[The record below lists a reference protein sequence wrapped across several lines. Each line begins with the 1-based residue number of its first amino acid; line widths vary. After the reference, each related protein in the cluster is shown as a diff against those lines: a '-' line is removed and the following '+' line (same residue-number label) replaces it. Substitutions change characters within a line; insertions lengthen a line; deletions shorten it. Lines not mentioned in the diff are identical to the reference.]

1 MTSVGQEPHALP
13 PLPAALL
20 LPSPQRTLAAS
31 GRHSMGD
38 DSPRSS
44 VSPPGLP
51 TTVFLIS
58 FFVIS
63 VLGHLAATI
72 TKQTTVLKR
81 KFCDISLL
89 LFYEDVDIFEHVG
102 LLKTNPLGSIM
113 FCDLCNV
120 YGTHLSFALQIGPK
134 LHLELKLCIL
144 ISTNARSMQ

>member
-1 MTSVGQEPHALP
+1 MSVGQEPHALP

-58 FFVIS
+58 FLLSRFWNIYNYQKNNS
-63 VLGHLAATI
+63 
-72 TKQTTVLKR
+72 LKW
-81 KFCDISLL
+81 KSCDI
-89 LFYEDVDIFEHVG
+89 YEDVDIFEHVG
-102 LLKTNPLGSIM
+102 LLKTNPLDNIM

-120 YGTHLSFALQIGPK
+120 CGTHLSFALQIGPK

-144 ISTNARSMQ
+144 ISSNARSMQ

>member
-58 FFVIS
+58 FLLSRFWNIYNYQKNNS
-63 VLGHLAATI
+63 
-72 TKQTTVLKR
+72 LKW
-81 KFCDISLL
+81 KSCDI
-89 LFYEDVDIFEHVG
+89 YEDVDIFEHVG
-102 LLKTNPLGSIM
+102 LLKTNPLDNIM

-120 YGTHLSFALQIGPK
+120 CGTHLSFALQIGPK

-144 ISTNARSMQ
+144 ISSNARSMQ

>member
-1 MTSVGQEPHALP
+1 MHRGKNYHRGPSLYVFTQIACVIFNGNNELGKIQRVRGITFFFVATSSPSLYFVLEKSFEGPTSVHSSILYSRNREQDSDECIGHLSLSVGHVVMSVGQEPHALP

-58 FFVIS
+58 F
-63 VLGHLAATI
+63 L
-72 TKQTTVLKR
+72 
-81 KFCDISLL
+81 
-89 LFYEDVDIFEHVG
+89 
-102 LLKTNPLGSIM
+102 
-113 FCDLCNV
+113 
-120 YGTHLSFALQIGPK
+120 
-134 LHLELKLCIL
+134 
-144 ISTNARSMQ
+144 